1 MWRSLS
7 PTNTSIKQNK
17 TKKMTIYTQG
27 QNMLVAQEGS
37 QREGLPKRSEKL
49 ASNKYTAPG
58 PLGQPIVLSHHSNS

>member
-1 MWRSLS
+1 
-7 PTNTSIKQNK
+7 
-17 TKKMTIYTQG
+17 MTIYTQG

-37 QREGLPKRSEKL
+37 QREGLPKRSEEL